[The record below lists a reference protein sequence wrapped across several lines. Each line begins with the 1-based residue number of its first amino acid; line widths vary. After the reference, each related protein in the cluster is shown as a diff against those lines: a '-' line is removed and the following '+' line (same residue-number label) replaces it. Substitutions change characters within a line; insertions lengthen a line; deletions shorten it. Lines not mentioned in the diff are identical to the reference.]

1 VASLPNPSTPSSEAN
16 PTARGPTKGKA
27 GAGGTNPK
35 AQGKA
40 SLSSYQSKLVA
51 HLRRYRTYP
60 AAARSKR
67 LQGTALVS
75 FTINSGGRVV
85 GVSLAKGTG
94 HSILDREAVAMV
106 RRASP
111 FPAIPP
117 NMGKSQVTV
126 RAPIR
131 FDMR

>member
-1 VASLPNPSTPSSEAN
+1 MAN
-16 PTARGPTKGKA
+16 PRARGPGKSKT

-40 SLSSYQSKLVA
+40 SLSSYQSRLVA

-60 AAARSKR
+60 NAARSKR
-67 LQGTALVS
+67 LQGTAIVS
-75 FTINSGGRVV
+75 FTIDGGGRVV
-85 GVSLAKGTG
+85 GASLAKGTG
-94 HSILDREAVAMV
+94 HSILDREALAMV

-111 FPAIPP
+111 FPAIPAG
-117 NMGKSQVTV
+117 MSKSRVTV

>member
-1 VASLPNPSTPSSEAN
+1 V
-16 PTARGPTKGKA
+16 
-27 GAGGTNPK
+27 
-35 AQGKA
+35 
-40 SLSSYQSKLVA
+40 
-51 HLRRYRTYP
+51 
-60 AAARSKR
+60 
-67 LQGTALVS
+67 VS

-85 GVSLAKGTG
+85 GVSLAKRTG
-94 HSILDREAVAMV
+94 HPILDREAVAMV

-117 NMGKSQVTV
+117 GTGKSQVTV